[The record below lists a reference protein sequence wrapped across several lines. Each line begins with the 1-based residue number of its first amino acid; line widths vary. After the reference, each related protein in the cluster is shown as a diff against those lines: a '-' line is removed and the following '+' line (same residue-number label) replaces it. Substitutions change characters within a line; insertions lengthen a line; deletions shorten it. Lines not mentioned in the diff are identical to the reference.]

1 MPIKVISILLG
12 LGLVFWLCPSLA
24 EAETITLG
32 CSPTATI
39 GESLKTLK
47 PGDTLLVS
55 GACSENLVIPESV
68 QNITLDGQG
77 KATINGPD
85 AKRNTVVVG
94 GRAITIK
101 RFAIT
106 GGRSGMAVV
115 RGGSAI
121 IDANTIHC
129 TGNYGLALHEQSSAR
144 IVNNTI
150 QNNPRFGILV
160 EEGSFA
166 RIGFLL
172 ASDPAPSSN
181 VIQNNR
187 GGGIQV
193 RFSSMA
199 RIVGN
204 TIGSNSGNG
213 LEVTDGSQA
222 AIDDNAINGN
232 GRDGIVVSGNS
243 GVTIASGPGIF
254 NKPNSTSTNN
264 SGFGIRCEVGGYV
277 AGRIGTLNG
286 NTGVKDFSAGCIDRL
301 KPLVHCFAI
310 SLSVIFPLSLTEGEG
325 MGDGVLALESSV
337 LQPPHPLPLPLL
349 GRGVV
354 KGYGGRQDN
363 SETQH

>member
-1 MPIKVISILLG
+1 MLIKIKSMLLG
-12 LGLVFWLCPSLA
+12 LGLVVWLCPSLT

-47 PGDTLLVS
+47 PGDTVLVS
-55 GACSENLVIPESV
+55 GTCSENIVIPESV

-94 GRAITIK
+94 GRAITVK

-106 GGRSGMAVV
+106 GGRSGIAVV
-115 RGGSAI
+115 RGGSAL
-121 IDANTIHC
+121 IDGNTIHS

-160 EEGSFA
+160 EESSFA
-166 RIGFLL
+166 RIGFRL
-172 ASDPAPSSN
+172 APDPAPSSN
-181 VIQNNR
+181 IIQNNR

-204 TIGSNSGNG
+204 TISNNGGNG
-213 LEVTDGSQA
+213 VEVTDGSQA
-222 AIDDNAINGN
+222 TLDDSIINGN
-232 GRDGIVVSGNS
+232 ARDGVVVSGNS
-243 GVTIASGPGIF
+243 GVTTASGPGIF
-254 NKPNSTSTNN
+254 SKPNATTTPN
-264 SGFGIRCEVGGYV
+264 SGFGIRCEIGGYV
-277 AGRIGTLNG
+277 AGRIGTLTG
-286 NTGVKDFSAGCIDRL
+286 NTGIKDFSAGCIDRL
-301 KPLVHCFAI
+301 KP
-310 SLSVIFPLSLTEGEG
+310 
-325 MGDGVLALESSV
+325 
-337 LQPPHPLPLPLL
+337 
-349 GRGVV
+349 
-354 KGYGGRQDN
+354 
-363 SETQH
+363 